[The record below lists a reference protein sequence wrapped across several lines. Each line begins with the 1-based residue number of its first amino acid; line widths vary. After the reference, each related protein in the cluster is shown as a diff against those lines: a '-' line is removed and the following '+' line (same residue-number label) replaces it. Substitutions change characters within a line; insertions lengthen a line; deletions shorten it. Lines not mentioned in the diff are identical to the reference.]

1 MFRYVWEVFSGIFM
15 LIGGGLIVFGLFVI
29 FSIDRQT
36 WVLPISWGLCS
47 LMIWGIIKVISKE
60 SSQKNMFISALR
72 GFWRLLSKFFIFL
85 GICGLIYTIIC
96 LFSDNWKTSIIPMVF
111 ASSGMI
117 LWGIIKRFSKE
128 PLEKESDVPTD
139 DSFVD
144 FAGEFVSEIAVESV
158 SIIGDVVVGTAST
171 AVDVVSNIDV
181 SP

>member
-1 MFRYVWEVFSGIFM
+1 MRTHLY
-15 LIGGGLIVFGLFVI
+15 
-29 FSIDRQT
+29 
-36 WVLPISWGLCS
+36 
-47 LMIWGIIKVISKE
+47 
-60 SSQKNMFISALR
+60 N
-72 GFWRLLSKFFIFL
+72 
-85 GICGLIYTIIC
+85 YIC

-117 LWGIIKRFSKE
+117 LWGIIKHSKE

-139 DSFVD
+139 DSFVRLR
-144 FAGEFVSEIAVESV
+144 GEFVSEIAVESV